1 VPRPRLVERL
11 SRGAQSR
18 LTLVSAPAGFGKSS
32 LLAGWLEQK
41 PVDGSVAWLSL
52 DASDNGSSSFWTYLV
67 TALHGAVPSVGS
79 ASLALATSPQVD
91 TELLLTRLV
100 NELAA
105 APGPIW
111 LVLDDYHHV
120 DSPEVGQGMAFL
132 VEHLPPHLHL
142 VLSTRADPDLP
153 LSRLRVRGE
162 LVEIRAADLRFTT
175 EETAAY
181 LRSVTGLALA
191 SSDIA
196 ALAERTEGWIAALQ
210 LAGLSMQGREDVSAF
225 IAQFAGNDRYLMD
238 YLVEEVLEHRPGP
251 IRDFLLRTAVLDR
264 LTGSLCDTLTD
275 RTDGSDLLTTLE
287 RANLFLVPLDDRREW
302 YRYHHLFADVLRA
315 RLRAEQPELLPLL
328 HQRASGWYERHDL
341 THDAVKHALAAAD
354 FDRAAHLVELAV
366 PAIRRDRHDA
376 VLAGWFQ
383 ALPDEVIRGSPV
395 LSVFYAYMLLATGDL
410 DGIEPRLTDAER
422 ALAAIPDGSAHPW
435 ARAAELNA
443 LPATIAVCRAA
454 LAQARGDVTGTT
466 EHARRA
472 LALAGPNDHVA
483 RSGAAGFLGFAA
495 WASGDV
501 STALDTFAHVPP
513 ALHAAGNLVDEL
525 DSTVVLADMWLLA
538 GRPSRARRLYDDAL
552 KVAASLGEPVARST
566 SELHV
571 GLSEIDREAG
581 DLDAARR
588 HLDAAAGFVELGV
601 PTESRYRWFL
611 AMGRVAQAEGD
622 PDAAIALLNQAE
634 HLYRPAFFPDVRPIA
649 AIRAR
654 IWISQGQLSHATDWA
669 QDRGVSAT
677 DEVRYL
683 REFDQLTLARL
694 LIAQHRAHSNVPDE
708 PLEQAEHLLA
718 QLHGAAERSRRA
730 GSVIEI
736 EMLQALVHH
745 AQGCLDHARQMLGHA
760 LGDAPEPGGYARLF
774 LDEGAPMIELLQDAE
789 RNNTTA
795 ASEARRFLNLVASGE
810 SDFHP
815 LAPRTTESLSERELQ
830 VLRLLDS
837 DLTGPQIAKALFV
850 SHNTVRTHTQHIFTK
865 LDVTNRRAAVRAAR
879 ASGLL

>member
-1 VPRPRLVERL
+1 MTDPLIATKLYIPRPPTGLVPRPRLVERL

-52 DASDNGSSSFWTYLV
+52 DASDKGSSSFWTYLV

-79 ASLALATSPQVD
+79 GSLALATSPHVE
-91 TELLLTRLV
+91 TELLLGRLV
-100 NELAA
+100 NEVAA

-153 LSRLRVRGE
+153 LSRWRVRGE

-181 LRSVTGLALA
+181 FQSVTGLALA
-191 SSDIA
+191 SSDVA

-210 LAGLSMQGREDVSAF
+210 LAGLSMQGREDVSSF

-275 RTDGSDLLTTLE
+275 RTDGSTLLASLE

-341 THDAVKHALAAAD
+341 THEAVKHALAAGD
-354 FDRAAHLVELAV
+354 FDRAARLVELAV

-376 VLAGWFQ
+376 VLAAWFQ
-383 ALPDEVIRGSPV
+383 ALPDEVIRASPV
-395 LSVFYAYMLLATGDL
+395 LSVFYAYMLLASGDL
-410 DGIEPRLTDAER
+410 DAVEARLTDAECI
-422 ALAAIPDGSAHPW
+422 LAAIPEGSARPW
-435 ARAAELNA
+435 ADAAELNA

-454 LAQARGDVTGTT
+454 VAQARGDVAGTT

-472 LALAGPNDHVA
+472 LHLAGPNDHVA

-501 STALDTFAHVPP
+501 STALDTFAQVPP

-538 GRPSRARRLYDDAL
+538 GRPSRARGLYVDAL
-552 KVAASLGEPVARST
+552 RVAASLGEPVARST

-581 DLDAARR
+581 DIDSARR
-588 HLDAAAGFVELGV
+588 HLEEAAGFIERGV

-622 PDAAIALLNQAE
+622 SDAAIALLNQAE
-634 HLYRPAFFPDVRPIA
+634 QLYRPAFFPDVRPIA

-654 IWISQGQLSHATDWA
+654 IWISQGQLSHAADWA
-669 QDRGVSAT
+669 HDRGVSAT
-677 DEVRYL
+677 DELRYL
-683 REFDQLTLARL
+683 REFDHLTLARL
-694 LIAQHRAHSNVPDE
+694 LIAQHRAHSNVRDE

-718 QLHGAAERSRRA
+718 RLHAAAERSGRA

-736 EMLQALVHH
+736 GMLQALVQH
-745 AQGCLDHARQMLGHA
+745 AKGSSDLAQQVLSHA
-760 LGDAPEPGGYARLF
+760 LGDAPEPGGYARLL
-774 LDEGAPMIELLQDAE
+774 LDEGRPHHRGTAARRAE
-789 RNNTTA
+789 RHHRCQRSSPVA
-795 ASEARRFLNLVASGE
+795 QPRRVW
-810 SDFHP
+810 P
-815 LAPRTTESLSERELQ
+815 
-830 VLRLLDS
+830 V
-837 DLTGPQIAKALFV
+837 
-850 SHNTVRTHTQHIFTK
+850 
-865 LDVTNRRAAVRAAR
+865 
-879 ASGLL
+879 